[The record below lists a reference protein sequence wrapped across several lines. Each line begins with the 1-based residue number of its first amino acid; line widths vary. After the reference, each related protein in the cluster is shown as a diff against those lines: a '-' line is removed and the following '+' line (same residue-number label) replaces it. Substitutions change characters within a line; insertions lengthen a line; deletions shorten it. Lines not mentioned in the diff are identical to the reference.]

1 LETKSLPAFA
11 TWAAIVLLTLLSVAR
26 IASTYRVFSQTVDE
40 PIHVAAGY
48 QWLHGEYDL
57 DVEHPPLSRL
67 FFGLDAFRTYTMTNL
82 AQNRTLQGNELL
94 YRGGAYRRNLAGAR
108 AGNLPFFLLG
118 LLVVFLWAK
127 WLEGMPAGI
136 VAVALFG
143 ALPPVLAHAGLATTD
158 MAAAATTAAAL
169 YCFARWVDDPSWR
182 RTLVLGLAI
191 SAGLLSKFSFL
202 VFFPAGAAVLLV
214 PYLRQRARGRF
225 ASQLAG
231 AALLAFFIVCLAYR
245 FETGRFYEIRLK
257 SMPAGTMEAMAA
269 RYGKVPGY
277 EWVRPD
283 LVGRYNAFAEYAK
296 TKGKVGID
304 FVDWA
309 KAAGYP
315 SPLAG
320 RNGDTMRGAPPLPP
334 VHLRARLLSPFRAA
348 WRWVA
353 TRVPIPAITFFTGAD
368 YVRFHTQSG
377 HAASLFGRFSS
388 SGWWYY
394 FPVVLFFKTPLPF
407 LALAAA
413 GLFFLRRNALAYVP
427 LVLLA
432 VAMSSRINIG
442 VRHIL
447 PIYPLLT
454 IAAAVATVV
463 LWRRRRALVVL
474 LLSWYFIGTALAH
487 PNYLAWFNEAAGRHP
502 ERIAV
507 DSNLDWGQDLFRLID
522 YAERQKLSPLYV
534 SYFGSARWQDHL
546 PEARPLP
553 LGQCLPGWIALS
565 EQHPALDHSVSY
577 SWLQQHRPVKKL
589 GSSIRLYFVTGCP

>member
-1 LETKSLPAFA
+1 MESKSLPVFA
-11 TWAAIVLLTLLSVAR
+11 AWAAIVLLTLLGVAR
-26 IASTYRVFSQTVDE
+26 VASTYRVFSQTVDE

-48 QWLHGEYDL
+48 QWLHGKYDL
-57 DVEHPPLSRL
+57 DVEHPPLARL
-67 FFGLDAFRTYTMTNL
+67 FFGLDAFRTYTMTNVTQDR
-82 AQNRTLQGNELL
+82 ALQGNELL
-94 YRGGAYRRNLAGAR
+94 YRGGAYRRNLAWAR

-118 LLVVFLWAK
+118 LVVVFLWAK
-127 WLEGMPAGI
+127 WLEGMSAGI

-143 ALPPVLAHAGLATTD
+143 ALPPILAHAGLATTD

-182 RTLVLGLAI
+182 RSLVLGLAI

-202 VFFPAGAAVLLV
+202 VFFPAGATILLV
-214 PYLRQRARGRF
+214 PYLRRRARVRYAG
-225 ASQLAG
+225 QLA
-231 AALLAFFIVCLAYR
+231 AAAILAFFFVCVAYR

-257 SMPAGTMEAMAA
+257 SMPHGTMEHMAA

-277 EWVRPD
+277 GWVRPD

-320 RNGDTMRGAPPLPP
+320 RQGDTMRGAPPLPP
-334 VHLRARLLSPFRAA
+334 VRLRARLLDPFRAA
-348 WRWVA
+348 AHWLS
-353 TRVPIPAITFFTGAD
+353 TRVPVPGITFFAGAD

-377 HAASLFGRFSS
+377 HAASLLGRFST

-407 LALAAA
+407 LGLAAA
-413 GLFFLRRNALAYVP
+413 GLFFLRRNTVAYVP
-427 LVLLA
+427 LALLA
-432 VAMSSRINIG
+432 VAMTSRINIG
-442 VRHIL
+442 VRHVL
-447 PIYPLLT
+447 PIYPFLT
-454 IAAAVATVV
+454 IAAAVATIV

-474 LLSWYFIGTALAH
+474 LLSWYFVGTALAH
-487 PNYLAWFNEAAGRHP
+487 PDYLAWFNEAAGGHP

-507 DSNLDWGQDLFRLID
+507 DSNLD
-522 YAERQKLSPLYV
+522 
-534 SYFGSARWQDHL
+534 
-546 PEARPLP
+546 
-553 LGQCLPGWIALS
+553 
-565 EQHPALDHSVSY
+565 
-577 SWLQQHRPVKKL
+577 
-589 GSSIRLYFVTGCP
+589 